1 MVARL
6 VECSDYDILYGIL
19 TVEDVD
25 LKTVQD
31 KIYEIKNK
39 FDNEGNNDWCVDDV
53 LAEFPE
59 DWEWDYATVEQD
71 DILEI

>member
-59 DWEWDYATVEQD
+59 DWEWDYATVERD